1 MWLFLLPGFLS
12 WYWYFLGLRAIV
24 LASLH
29 VAPGSDFLSSIS
41 RMSLGHRVPH
51 IMHVNQLAAWLD
63 LLLIISC
70 VHDAGLFAKGTLLRE
85 LLS

>member
-1 MWLFLLPGFLS
+1 M
-12 WYWYFLGLRAIV
+12 
-24 LASLH
+24 
-29 VAPGSDFLSSIS
+29 S
-41 RMSLGHRVPH
+41 RGHRVPH